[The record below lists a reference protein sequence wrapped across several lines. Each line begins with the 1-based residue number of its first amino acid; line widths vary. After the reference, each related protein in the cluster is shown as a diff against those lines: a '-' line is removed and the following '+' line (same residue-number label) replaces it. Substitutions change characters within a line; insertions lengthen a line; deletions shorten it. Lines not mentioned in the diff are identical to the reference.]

1 LGYNDSLKEF
11 WGIVTKKYI
20 NNQKKKKNQM
30 PTTCGEPI
38 STQFLETMGG
48 TPQFRG
54 EKPAV

>member
-1 LGYNDSLKEF
+1 
-11 WGIVTKKYI
+11 
-20 NNQKKKKNQM
+20 M